1 MTENDGKN
9 HVVQRHYFVRGT
21 VESVFSKTSFRA
33 ISTEVVKVE
42 GEHANLSLRWLTA
55 SAAAKSL
62 QLCPTLSDLM
72 DCSLPG
78 SSVHG
83 IFQTRVLEWV
93 VIAFSGPT

>member
-62 QLCPTLSDLM
+62 QLCPTLCDPI
-72 DCSLPG
+72 DCSPPY
-78 SSVHG
+78 SSVPG
-83 IFQTRVLEWV
+83 ILQARILEWV
-93 VIAFSGPT
+93 AISFSTA